1 MNNTMV
7 WFTWAMQMQKQTHA
21 QENTVLL
28 KSNNR
33 NDDRFY
39 VLGIGTWLAVHL
51 HRTLFNLS
59 DANAWTKAS
68 WNMFFYQVGMQ
79 DAQSNCLCISLYACL
94 CTRLCMNSVLALL
107 FVWLMLP
114 SLVHTESIYDA
125 AIWKIA
131 STLTFDGF
139 MSSYQELRN

>member
-28 KSNNR
+28 KGNNR

-39 VLGIGTWLAVHL
+39 VLGIGTWLALHL

-79 DAQSNCLCISLYACL
+79 DAQSIVCAFLSMLACALDYVWTVYLHFCLCGSCYLVLYIL
-94 CTRLCMNSVLALL
+94 RVFMMQQFEKLL
-107 FVWLMLP
+107 Q
-114 SLVHTESIYDA
+114 H
-125 AIWKIA
+125 
-131 STLTFDGF
+131 
-139 MSSYQELRN
+139 